1 MIHLN
6 PSVCNMTIACLVN
19 RFHVN
24 EFKLRLYNVH
34 DQNPDLWR
42 NNVRSRLEGCR
53 FSFEIF
59 TPSKNNRYYRMLDWK
74 LYFNVNVYFVFQF
87 KFQWTNKKFLVSETR
102 KGREMLN
109 LHQFY
114 IFPTISIKICCVH
127 NFYCQNESQINQ
139 LKFKFVLVQIY
150 VFSNFEKLRLFNSL
164 KII

>member
-42 NNVRSRLEGCR
+42 NKVRSRLEGCR

-74 LYFNVNVYFVFQF
+74 LFILMLMFILFFNSSFNEQTKSF
-87 KFQWTNKKFLVSETR
+87 WFLR
-102 KGREMLN
+102 QDREMLN

-127 NFYCQNESQINQ
+127 NFYWQNESQINQ

>member
-42 NNVRSRLEGCR
+42 KKVRSRLEGCR

-74 LYFNVNVYFVFQF
+74 LLFNVNVYFVFQF
-87 KFQWTNKKFLVSETR
+87 NFQWTIKMFLVSEAI

-114 IFPTISIKICCVH
+114 YVFPTFSIKICCVH
-127 NFYCQNESQINQ
+127 NFYWQNESQINQ
-139 LKFKFVLVQIY
+139 LKLNSFLSKYMYSLT
-150 VFSNFEKLRLFNSL
+150 LRN
-164 KII
+164 

>member
-1 MIHLN
+1 MTVFYPNCMIYVIHIITCSKKFIHILILIVLFALLPPSSYGLMMIQFKPFLLTFRSMIHLN

-42 NNVRSRLEGCR
+42 NKVRSRLEGCR

-74 LYFNVNVYFVFQF
+74 LFI
-87 KFQWTNKKFLVSETR
+87 L
-102 KGREMLN
+102 MLMFI
-109 LHQFY
+109 LF
-114 IFPTISIKICCVH
+114 
-127 NFYCQNESQINQ
+127 
-139 LKFKFVLVQIY
+139 
-150 VFSNFEKLRLFNSL
+150 FNSSFNEQTKRFWFL
-164 KII
+164 RQEKVGKC